1 MTRPPLY
8 TSTTKVN
15 HLILMLLRLVGI
27 HKEGSLG
34 SFIRVFFAFTGEQTR
49 KQPWNPHAQGNS
61 QTTHVH
67 SDVSLPTTMKTPQ
80 SAHEFSK
87 VWRRPCKT
95 EKEKYELLLKIGGQE
110 LGRIFKAEISMGFL
124 GEFLSS
130 LLNYLNV
137 NDAKAVCDI
146 LLQLSK
152 TNRFDLS
159 LKFLGEEER
168 KITSELIKRL
178 EEVNLEDDMENK
190 CKVTK
195 NVEILQELRK
205 IYGVPTEI
213 AS

>member
-1 MTRPPLY
+1 
-8 TSTTKVN
+8 
-15 HLILMLLRLVGI
+15 
-27 HKEGSLG
+27 
-34 SFIRVFFAFTGEQTR
+34 
-49 KQPWNPHAQGNS
+49 
-61 QTTHVH
+61 
-67 SDVSLPTTMKTPQ
+67 MKTPQ

-87 VWRRPCKT
+87 VWRRQCKN
-95 EKEKYELLLKIGGQE
+95 EKEKYELLLEIGGQE

-178 EEVNLEDDMENK
+178 EEVNLEDDVENK
-190 CKVTK
+190 GKVTK

>member
-1 MTRPPLY
+1 M
-8 TSTTKVN
+8 
-15 HLILMLLRLVGI
+15 
-27 HKEGSLG
+27 
-34 SFIRVFFAFTGEQTR
+34 FFAFTGEQTR

-87 VWRRPCKT
+87 VWRRQCKT